1 MVTPINFITAHT
13 LLVNVYNMDDTLK
26 KVGSALKRF
35 WETKPLRVR
44 QNEISVYQNFQ
55 KVRNKRHWL
64 SLSPHVSLK
73 EAISPNATKSF

>member
-1 MVTPINFITAHT
+1 
-13 LLVNVYNMDDTLK
+13 MDDTLR

-55 KVRNKRHWL
+55 KVIVFRDKKYWL
-64 SLSPHVSLK
+64 SLSLLMYLSRKPSHPMLPDHSEQKLGKLLK
-73 EAISPNATKSF
+73 HL